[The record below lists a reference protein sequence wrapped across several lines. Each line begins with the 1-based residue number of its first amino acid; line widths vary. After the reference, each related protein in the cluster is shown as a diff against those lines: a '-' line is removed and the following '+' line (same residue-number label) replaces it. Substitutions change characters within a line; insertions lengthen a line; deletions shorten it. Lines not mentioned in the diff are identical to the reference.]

1 MIRQPSPRAS
11 IPTVCFPGLSVAT
24 LAVLLAACGSTP
36 VASTWI
42 GASPEQ
48 LVSEIR
54 AAGAA
59 MPGEL
64 DVQPLRDPMVED
76 LRVRAARA
84 ERAQR
89 YAEAAAD
96 LDKALALSPEDPGLL
111 QERAEAAVL
120 EKDLAK
126 AEALARRAFGL
137 GGKVGP
143 LCRRHWM
150 TIRQSLAQ
158 HQSRLMQQQAAG
170 HMKGQAL
177 AQWEQ
182 DMAKVATDLEL
193 ARRDQDACTVSPPPR
208 Y

>member
-1 MIRQPSPRAS
+1 MIRLPSPRAS
-11 IPTVCFPGLSVAT
+11 IVGAAAAV
-24 LAVLLAACGSTP
+24 LAALLAACGSTP

-42 GASPEQ
+42 GPSPEQ

-84 ERAQR
+84 ERTQR

-96 LDKALALSPEDPGLL
+96 LDKALALSPDDPGLL

-170 HMKGQAL
+170 HMKGEVL
-177 AQWEQ
+177 DRWEQ

>member
-11 IPTVCFPGLSVAT
+11 IPTVSFTGLSAAA
-24 LAVLLAACGSTP
+24 LALLLAACGSAP

-42 GASPEQ
+42 GPSPEQ

-54 AAGAA
+54 AVGAA
-59 MPGEL
+59 QPGEL

-76 LRVRAARA
+76 LRLRAASA
-84 ERAQR
+84 ERTQR

-96 LDKALALSPEDPGLL
+96 LDKALALSPDDPGLL

-126 AEALARRAFGL
+126 AEALARRAFDL

-158 HQSRLMQQQAAG
+158 RQSRLMQQQTAG
-170 HMKGQAL
+170 HLKGQAL

>member
-1 MIRQPSPRAS
+1 MIRLPSPRAS
-11 IPTVCFPGLSVAT
+11 IPYAAAAA
-24 LAVLLAACGSTP
+24 LAALLAACGSTP

-84 ERAQR
+84 ERTQR

-96 LDKALALSPEDPGLL
+96 LDKALALSPDDPGLL

-137 GGKVGP
+137 GAKVGP

-170 HMKGQAL
+170 HMKGEVL
-177 AQWEQ
+177 ARWEQ

>member
-1 MIRQPSPRAS
+1 MIRFRPNVPRSPVA
-11 IPTVCFPGLSVAT
+11 GMAAALS
-24 LAVLLAACGSTP
+24 VLLAGCGSAP
-36 VASTWI
+36 VTSTWI
-42 GASPEQ
+42 GPSPEL

-54 AAGAA
+54 AVGAA
-59 MPGEL
+59 APGEL

-76 LRVRAARA
+76 LRIRAATA

-120 EKDLAK
+120 ERNLAK
-126 AEALARRAFGL
+126 AETLARRAFGL
-137 GGKVGP
+137 GAKVGP

-158 HQSRLMQQQAAG
+158 RQSGLMQQQSGG
-170 HMKGQAL
+170 HMKKQAL

-182 DMAKVATDLEL
+182 DMAKVANDLEI
-193 ARRDQDACTVSPPPR
+193 ARREQDACTVSPPPR

>member
-1 MIRQPSPRAS
+1 MIRLPSPRAS
-11 IPTVCFPGLSVAT
+11 IAGAAAAM
-24 LAVLLAACGSTP
+24 LAALLAACGSTP

-42 GASPEQ
+42 GPSPEQ

-84 ERAQR
+84 ERTQR

-96 LDKALALSPEDPGLL
+96 LDKALALSPDDPGLL

-170 HMKGQAL
+170 HMKGEVL
-177 AQWEQ
+177 DRWEQ

>member
-1 MIRQPSPRAS
+1 MIRPPSPRAS
-11 IPTVCFPGLSVAT
+11 IPGAAAAV
-24 LAVLLAACGSTP
+24 LAALLAACGSTP

-84 ERAQR
+84 ERTRR

-96 LDKALALSPEDPGLL
+96 LDKALALSPDDPGLL

-170 HMKGQAL
+170 HMKGEVL
-177 AQWEQ
+177 DRWEQ

>member
-1 MIRQPSPRAS
+1 MIRLPSPRAS
-11 IPTVCFPGLSVAT
+11 IAGAAAAV
-24 LAVLLAACGSTP
+24 LAALLAACGSTP

-42 GASPEQ
+42 GPSPEQ

-84 ERAQR
+84 ERTQR

-96 LDKALALSPEDPGLL
+96 LDKALALSPDDPGLL

-170 HMKGQAL
+170 HMKGEVL
-177 AQWEQ
+177 DRWEQ

>member
-1 MIRQPSPRAS
+1 MIRLPSPRAS
-11 IPTVCFPGLSVAT
+11 IPYAAAAA
-24 LAVLLAACGSTP
+24 LAALLAACGSTP

-84 ERAQR
+84 ERTQR

-96 LDKALALSPEDPGLL
+96 LDKALALSPDDPGLL

-137 GGKVGP
+137 GAKVGP

-170 HMKGQAL
+170 HMKGEVL
-177 AQWEQ
+177 ARWEQ

-193 ARRDQDACTVSPPPR
+193 ARRDQDGCTVSPPPR

>member
-11 IPTVCFPGLSVAT
+11 ILTVFFPGLSVAA

-150 TIRQSLAQ
+150 TIRQSLALQ
-158 HQSRLMQQQAAG
+158 QTRLMQLQNDG
-170 HMKGQAL
+170 RMKGQAL
-177 AQWEQ
+177 AQWQQ

>member
-11 IPTVCFPGLSVAT
+11 IPTVFFPGLPVAV

-89 YAEAAAD
+89 YAEAATD

-126 AEALARRAFGL
+126 AEALARRAFAL

-158 HQSRLMQQQAAG
+158 HQTRLMQQQAAG
-170 HMKGQAL
+170 HMKGQTL
-177 AQWEQ
+177 AQWQQ

>member
-1 MIRQPSPRAS
+1 MIRLPSPRAS
-11 IPTVCFPGLSVAT
+11 IAGAAAAV
-24 LAVLLAACGSTP
+24 LAALLAACGSTP
-36 VASTWI
+36 VALTWI
-42 GASPEQ
+42 GPSPEQ

-84 ERAQR
+84 ERTQR

-96 LDKALALSPEDPGLL
+96 LDKALALSPDDPGLL

-170 HMKGQAL
+170 HMKGEVL
-177 AQWEQ
+177 DRWEQ

>member
-1 MIRQPSPRAS
+1 MIRLPSPRAS
-11 IPTVCFPGLSVAT
+11 IPYAAAAA
-24 LAVLLAACGSTP
+24 LAALLAACGSTP

-42 GASPEQ
+42 GPSPEQ

-84 ERAQR
+84 ERTQR

-96 LDKALALSPEDPGLL
+96 LDKALALSPDDPGLL

-137 GGKVGP
+137 GAKVGP

-170 HMKGQAL
+170 HMKGEVL
-177 AQWEQ
+177 ARWEQ

-193 ARRDQDACTVSPPPR
+193 ARRDQDGCTVSPPPR

>member
-1 MIRQPSPRAS
+1 MIRLPSPRAS
-11 IPTVCFPGLSVAT
+11 IAGAAAAV
-24 LAVLLAACGSTP
+24 LAALLAACGSTP

-42 GASPEQ
+42 GPSPEQ

-84 ERAQR
+84 ERTQR

-96 LDKALALSPEDPGLL
+96 LDKALALSPDDPGLL

-126 AEALARRAFGL
+126 AETLARRAFGL

-170 HMKGQAL
+170 HMKGEVL
-177 AQWEQ
+177 DRWEQ

>member
-1 MIRQPSPRAS
+1 MIRLPSPRAS
-11 IPTVCFPGLSVAT
+11 IAGAAAAV
-24 LAVLLAACGSTP
+24 LAALLAACGSTP

-42 GASPEQ
+42 GPSPEQ

-84 ERAQR
+84 ERTQR

-96 LDKALALSPEDPGLL
+96 LDKALALSPDDPGLL

-137 GGKVGP
+137 GAKVGP

-170 HMKGQAL
+170 HMKGEVL
-177 AQWEQ
+177 DRWEQ

>member
-1 MIRQPSPRAS
+1 MIRLPSPRAS
-11 IPTVCFPGLSVAT
+11 IAGAAAAV
-24 LAVLLAACGSTP
+24 LAALLAACGSTP

-42 GASPEQ
+42 GPSPEQ

-84 ERAQR
+84 ERTQR

-96 LDKALALSPEDPGLL
+96 LDNALALSPDDPGLL

-126 AEALARRAFGL
+126 AETLARRAFGL

-170 HMKGQAL
+170 HMKGEVL
-177 AQWEQ
+177 DRWEQ

>member
-1 MIRQPSPRAS
+1 MMFRGTLLRSTISTGMHRMIRLPSPRAS
-11 IPTVCFPGLSVAT
+11 IPAVLVHGVSVAA
-24 LAVLLAACGSTP
+24 LVLLLASCGSAP

-54 AAGAA
+54 AVGAA

-126 AEALARRAFGL
+126 AEALARRAFAL

-158 HQSRLMQQQAAG
+158 HQTRLMQQQAAG
-170 HMKGQAL
+170 HMKG
-177 AQWEQ
+177 
-182 DMAKVATDLEL
+182 
-193 ARRDQDACTVSPPPR
+193 
-208 Y
+208 